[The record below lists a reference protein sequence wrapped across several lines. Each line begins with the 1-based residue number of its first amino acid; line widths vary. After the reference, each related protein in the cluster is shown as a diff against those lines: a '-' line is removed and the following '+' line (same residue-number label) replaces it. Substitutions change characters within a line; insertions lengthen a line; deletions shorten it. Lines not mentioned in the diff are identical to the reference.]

1 MRAYCSWGTAWMLV
15 YYELQGYVENKLE
28 VDEIDTVVA
37 VVVADVDVDADEIQS
52 HKEEQ
57 SVLHE

>member
-1 MRAYCSWGTAWMLV
+1 M
-15 YYELQGYVENKLE
+15 ENKLE

-37 VVVADVDVDADEIQS
+37 VVVADVDVDADADEIQS

-57 SVLHE
+57 FVLHE

>member
-1 MRAYCSWGTAWMLV
+1 MLV
-15 YYELQGYVENKLE
+15 YYELQGYAENKLE
-28 VDEIDTVVA
+28 IDEIDTVVVA
-37 VVVADVDVDADEIQS
+37 VVADVDVDADEIQS